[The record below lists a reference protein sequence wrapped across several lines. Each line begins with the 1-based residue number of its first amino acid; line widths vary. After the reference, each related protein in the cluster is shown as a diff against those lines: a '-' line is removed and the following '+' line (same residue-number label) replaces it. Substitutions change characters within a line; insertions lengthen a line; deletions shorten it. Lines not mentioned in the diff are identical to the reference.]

1 MKVNELL
8 ISYEFMF
15 RKENGSM
22 VGDLK
27 PGFGGGMEIRV
38 KGIKLNKEG

>member
-1 MKVNELL
+1 MSC
-8 ISYEFMF
+8 SY
-15 RKENGSM
+15 SM
-22 VGDLK
+22 SLCSEEKMDQWVGDLK